1 MTGIDAG
8 VMIQGAIAL
17 LTILGSLVVANWSRS
32 KTEAE
37 AKKARAEAAQVTLQS
52 MLDLEARTNERML
65 EEVAR
70 LERRIQELEAEN
82 DRLEQEL
89 ANLRAENE
97 EYRRGVEI
105 LVRQIQASGNCPE
118 WPGPARVEK
127 RKGRDDNA

>member
-37 AKKARAEAAQVTLQS
+37 AKKARAEAAHVTLQS
-52 MLDLEARTNERML
+52 MLYLEARTNERML

-70 LERRIQELEAEN
+70 LERRIQELE
-82 DRLEQEL
+82 
-89 ANLRAENE
+89 AENE